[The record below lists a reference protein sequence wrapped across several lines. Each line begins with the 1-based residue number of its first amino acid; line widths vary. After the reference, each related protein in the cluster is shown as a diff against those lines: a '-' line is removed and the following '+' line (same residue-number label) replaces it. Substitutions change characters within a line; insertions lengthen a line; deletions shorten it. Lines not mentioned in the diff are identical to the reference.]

1 MRALNLIKA
10 YTSLA
15 YPSTISTVT
24 GAITV
29 TQTTSLVTGTSE
41 LLVLGDTVT
50 FDALNTPAGQTNA
63 APPAPLVAGV
73 EYWVIPGATG
83 ASFLLATSYA
93 NAVAGVYIVVTGST
107 VTTAAYTV
115 NHYQLFANDEFSNGK
130 APYLALV
137 DSQIIDPVYTNGEVI
152 NYAFTSTS
160 ASPAVFTTAAPAG
173 VAWVNGQA
181 VKLGISA
188 NAGANFKSN
197 TVYYVVAQS
206 TDTFELALTPGGAA
220 INGDGSHAGAGYVY
234 LVNASDVGNAEYSGE
249 QGDVGLAPGSPFFAT
264 SVAVLVTEAQFLASN
279 FTTVYIEGADESSV
293 PGLGNPYG
301 TPDLPGAWT
310 ALATISS
317 AGAITLLPAF
327 AMVTLPTFIRV
338 RVNVLTDFSGGG
350 SGGGLG
356 IVASQITA
364 TLLGN

>member
-1 MRALNLIKA
+1 MRALNLINA

-15 YPSTISTVT
+15 YPSTISTAT

-29 TQTTSLVTGTSE
+29 TITTGAVTGTTHK
-41 LLVLGDTVT
+41 LVLGDTVT
-50 FDALNTPAGQTNA
+50 FDAANTPSGQTNA

-73 EYWVIPGATG
+73 EYWVIPSSTT
-83 ASFLLATSYA
+83 SFKLATSYA
-93 NAVAGVYIVVTGST
+93 NAVAGIYIVVTGT
-107 VTTAAYTV
+107 TATTAAYTV
-115 NHYQLFANDEFSNGK
+115 NHYALFTNSEFSNGK
-130 APYLALV
+130 SPYLPLV
-137 DSQIIDPVYTNGEVI
+137 DSQIVDPVYINGEVI

-160 ASPAVFTTAAPAG
+160 ASPAVYTTAAPSG
-173 VAWVNGQA
+173 VTWVNGQA
-181 VKLGISA
+181 VKLG
-188 NAGANFKSN
+188 GAVIGGSNFNKN
-197 TVYYVVAQS
+197 TVYYVVAES

-220 INGDGSHAGAGYVY
+220 INGDGSTTGAGYVY
-234 LVNASDVGNAEYSGE
+234 LVNASDVGNAGHD
-249 QGDVGLAPGSPFFAT
+249 GVTDDVGLAPGSPFFAT
-264 SVAVLVTEAQFLASN
+264 SIAVLAAEAQFLANN

-310 ALATISS
+310 TLATLTS
-317 AGAITLLPAF
+317 AGAITLVPAF
-327 AMVTLPTFIRV
+327 SEVTLPAYIRV